1 MICPHCGRSV
11 PEAAFC
17 TECGGRMDARD
28 AQNSSYGSSYYGTM
42 MEPVRSIGFGEAVRS
57 YFKNYAVFSGRATR
71 SEYWFVFLF
80 NLVVGAVLGL
90 FSGLFGDS
98 FLGALFSGISG
109 LYGLAVIIPSLA
121 LSWRR
126 LHDIG
131 KSGAWYFIG
140 LVPLVGFIILLVF
153 YCTDSKPD
161 NEYGPRKTESNRN
174 IC

>member
-109 LYGLAVIIPSLA
+109 LYSLAVIIPSLA

-126 LHDIG
+126 LHDVG